1 MTNALIDR
9 LIRIKDGLT
18 NRGDRDAIN
27 DACAAISAIA
37 ELRRLREENARLR
50 EALNLIDALD
60 PEDMIRVL
68 NRDAACG
75 LVQRMGDIAR
85 AALEPKP

>member
-1 MTNALIDR
+1 MSNTLIDR

-18 NRGDRDAIN
+18 NRADRDAIN
-27 DACAAISAIA
+27 DACAAISAVA
-37 ELRRLREENARLR
+37 ELRRLREENDRLW
-50 EALNLIDALD
+50 EALDLINALD
-60 PEDMIRVL
+60 PEDMILVL
-68 NRDAACG
+68 DRNAACG